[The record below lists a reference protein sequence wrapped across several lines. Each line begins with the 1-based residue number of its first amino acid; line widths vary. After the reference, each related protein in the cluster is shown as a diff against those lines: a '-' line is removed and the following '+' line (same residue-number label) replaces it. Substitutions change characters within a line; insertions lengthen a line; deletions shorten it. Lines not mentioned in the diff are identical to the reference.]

1 MNSQSSPVS
10 AMPDSPAYYSSG
22 ASSPSEAITPFEE
35 SFPLGHCG
43 FEQPQ
48 SEDSYGY
55 SPQMDSYSYVDVPIS
70 ASSPS
75 PSAYQFYSDVQ
86 QPLKEGYQYSSHME
100 VDYSAFLQPTYTA

>member
-35 SFPLGHCG
+35 SFGHCG
-43 FEQPQ
+43 FEQQ

-55 SPQMDSYSYVDVPIS
+55 SPQLDGYSYVDVPIS

-75 PSAYQFYSDVQ
+75 PSTYPFYSDVQ
-86 QPLKEGYQYSSHME
+86 QPLKDGYQYSSHME

>member
-1 MNSQSSPVS
+1 MQSQSSPVS

-35 SFPLGHCG
+35 NFPLTHGG

-55 SPQMDSYSYVDVPIS
+55 GPQMDGYSYVDVASS
-70 ASSPS
+70 ASSP
-75 PSAYQFYSDVQ
+75 PQSAYPFFSNVQ
-86 QPLKEGYQYSSHME
+86 QPLKDGYQYSSHME
-100 VDYSAFLQPTYTA
+100 MDYSAFLQPTYSA